1 MLGFSSKPYKLGIVL
16 SGGGARGLAHC
27 GALQAFEEMGL
38 RPDIMAG
45 VSAGSVVTAMYAA
58 GLKPQDILKIFTD
71 AKFGDF
77 AELAVP
83 RDGFFSMGGV
93 PSRTKTSPT
102 SLFRPW
108 SAPQTSTTT
117 SPWPS
122 LKET

>member
-71 AKFGDF
+71 A
-77 AELAVP
+77 
-83 RDGFFSMGGV
+83 
-93 PSRTKTSPT
+93 
-102 SLFRPW
+102 
-108 SAPQTSTTT
+108 
-117 SPWPS
+117 
-122 LKET
+122 